1 MGGGGGGEFG
11 CEFLTVARDIQS
23 KNQIIL
29 YT

>member
-1 MGGGGGGEFG
+1 MGGGGGGG
-11 CEFLTVARDIQS
+11 GGEFLTVARDIQS

>member
-1 MGGGGGGEFG
+1 MMGGGGGGG
-11 CEFLTVARDIQS
+11 CEFQTVARDIQS